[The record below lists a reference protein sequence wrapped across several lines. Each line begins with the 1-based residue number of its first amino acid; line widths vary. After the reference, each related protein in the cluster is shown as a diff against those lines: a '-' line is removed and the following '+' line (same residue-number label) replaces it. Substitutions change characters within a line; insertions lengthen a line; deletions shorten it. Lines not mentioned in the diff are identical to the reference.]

1 MSFRDYFE
9 RSWKDYLDLRN
20 LTSGEI
26 EPVFPDAYGVEE
38 RDKFY
43 ESVSASGWGEASGH
57 DAPMIA

>member
-9 RSWKDYLDLRN
+9 CRWKDYLNLRN
-20 LTSGEI
+20 LTSGET

-43 ESVSASGWGEASGH
+43 ESVSASGRGGGSGH